1 MKSFLWIKQD
11 DSMQCGAACLAMICR
26 FYGSNL
32 KFTEVAK
39 VCISTITGISLGG
52 IEKAAEQLGFFAN
65 SYIST
70 IDNKDRPSLYSSLEP
85 KSLRGIV

>member
-11 DSMQCGAACLAMICR
+11 DSIQCGAACLAMICR

-39 VCISTITGISLGG
+39 ELFPDIWMT
-52 IEKAAEQLGFFAN
+52 AEN
-65 SYIST
+65 YMEEMVT
-70 IDNKDRPSLYSSLEP
+70 
-85 KSLRGIV
+85 